1 MVEISIIIPIC
12 NASKYLHECLKSII
26 AQTFQNIQIICINDG
41 STDHSVQII
50 KEFQKKDQRIVL
62 IDQKNQ
68 GVSAARNAGMKVSIG
83 KYVGFVDSDD
93 YISPEFFQ
101 TLYEIVEQN
110 QCDVVFSRSISSES
124 MLQNNRKYSRKEINS
139 EILPL
144 YFKEDGHNAI
154 WNKLY
159 SASVIKNNN
168 IIFPVGKT
176 HGEDAVFNI
185 HYLLHAESLFVVDYV
200 GYYYRENHGSATRN
214 VKRFDYLQQAV
225 ETFLEDWSFL
235 VGDFI
240 PPIEMHGLKKERFV
254 NTIISQ
260 IYIYANPENGISLKN
275 RLLKLSEIINNETVK
290 VVFSENNEKLI
301 TNFSKYKSEI
311 YKGIKTKSLI
321 KLYLLSLYSY
331 YRNK

>member
-1 MVEISIIIPIC
+1 MPEISVIIPIY
-12 NASKYLHECLKSII
+12 NAAKYLSECLTSNVG
-26 AQTFQNIQIICINDG
+26 QTFQHLEIICINDG
-41 STDHSVQII
+41 STDDSLEIL
-50 KEFQKKDQRIVL
+50 KDFQKKDSRIIIV
-62 IDQKNQ
+62 DQKNQ
-68 GVSAARNAGMKVSIG
+68 GVSAARNAGLKVAMG
-83 KYVGFVDSDD
+83 KYIGFVDSDD
-93 YISPEFFQ
+93 TISPEFFQ
-101 TLYEIVEQN
+101 TLYELVEQN
-110 QCDVVFSRSISSES
+110 QCDVVLSKSLSSETI
-124 MLQNNRKYSRKEINS
+124 LQNNHKYNKQEINS

-144 YFKEDGHNAI
+144 YFKEDGYNAI

-185 HYLLHAESLFVVDYV
+185 HYLLHAESLFVVDYA

-235 VGDFI
+235 VGDII

-275 RLLKLSEIINNETVK
+275 RLLKLSEIINNETIK
-290 VVFSENNEKLI
+290 IVFSENNKKLI
-301 TNFSKYKSEI
+301 TDFSKYKGEI